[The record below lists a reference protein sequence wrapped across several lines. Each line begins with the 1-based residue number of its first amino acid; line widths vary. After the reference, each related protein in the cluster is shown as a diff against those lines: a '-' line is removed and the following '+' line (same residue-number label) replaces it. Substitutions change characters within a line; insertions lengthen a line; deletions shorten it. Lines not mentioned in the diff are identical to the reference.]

1 MVQLDR
7 FEIIFNNP
15 EEAYFAGQEISGK
28 VKIESLSL
36 FKNLIFQVIIENKEP
51 KKVNEILLELKG
63 RARTYWTKHSG
74 KSRKHCSHS
83 EPYFLEQFN
92 TGYTHKFTIVK
103 DGKEKE
109 RVLPAGIHQVYFSK
123 VPFSYTLPKSL
134 PSSFEGEFGH
144 IRYTCKAICERPWDF
159 DIVSRKAFTVV
170 GIEDINSDPKLNEP
184 VTCIESNHA
193 VTFCCRSTGSVT
205 GEIRIPKCG
214 FTPGE
219 KIDVSF
225 KLVPISLAYP
235 STFFP
240 FRVINLSS
248 KTRNMALRFVQQTTY
263 KAKTFAGH
271 EHIKTVVR
279 IISKI
284 DKGEVPGGTT
294 TEWQDEAITIPS
306 LPPKLGKCKILSV
319 NYAVE
324 LEVEQ
329 TLTVPCS
336 IVIGSI
342 PQLSQLLIHS
352 KQSVQSSGNGSLPK
366 SSIKDSPP
374 KWDSESCVQ
383 VTITDESGQL
393 VEELGNE
400 MEALLSARK
409 RVRMPSSILSELYPT
424 MPSPYYKESF
434 FGASDISEE
443 KEQAQFGEI
452 SFAPKY
458 PFYTD

>member
-28 VKIESLSL
+28 
-36 FKNLIFQVIIENKEP
+36 VIIENKEP

-109 RVLPAGIHQVYFSK
+109 RVLPAGIHQ

-205 GEIRIPKCG
+205 GEIRIPKSG

-219 KIDVSF
+219 KMDVSF
-225 KLVPISLAYP
+225 K
-235 STFFP
+235 
-240 FRVINLSS
+240 VINLSS

-294 TEWQDEAITIPS
+294 TDWQDEAITIPS

>member
-7 FEIIFNNP
+7 FEIVFNNP
-15 EEAYFAGQEISGK
+15 EETYFAGQEISGK
-28 VKIESLSL
+28 
-36 FKNLIFQVIIENKEP
+36 VIIENKEP

-92 TGYTHKFTIVK
+92 TGYTHKFTVVK

-109 RVLPAGIHQVYFSK
+109 RVLPAGIHQ

-159 DIVSRKAFTVV
+159 DIVTRKAFTVV
-170 GIEDINSDPKLNEP
+170 GIEDINSDSKLNEP
-184 VTCIESNHA
+184 ITCIESNHA

-219 KIDVSF
+219 KIDVSY
-225 KLVPISLAYP
+225 K
-235 STFFP
+235 
-240 FRVINLSS
+240 VINLSS
-248 KTRNMALRFVQQTTY
+248 KTRNTALRFVQQATY

-279 IISKI
+279 VISKI

-294 TEWQDEAITIPS
+294 TEWQDESITIPS

-324 LEVEQ
+324 LEIDQ
-329 TLTVPCS
+329 TLTVPCP

-366 SSIKDSPP
+366 SSIKDIPP

-434 FGASDISEE
+434 FGSSDISEE

-452 SFAPKY
+452 NFAPKY

>member
-7 FEIIFNNP
+7 FEVVFNNP
-15 EEAYFAGQEISGK
+15 EETYFAGQEISGK
-28 VKIESLSL
+28 
-36 FKNLIFQVIIENKEP
+36 VIIENKEP

-92 TGYTHKFTIVK
+92 TGYTHKFTVVK

-109 RVLPAGIHQVYFSK
+109 RVLPAGIHQ

-159 DIVSRKAFTVV
+159 DIVTRKAFTVV
-170 GIEDINSDPKLNEP
+170 GIEDINSDSKLNEP
-184 VTCIESNHA
+184 ITCIESNHA

-219 KIDVSF
+219 KIDVSY
-225 KLVPISLAYP
+225 K
-235 STFFP
+235 
-240 FRVINLSS
+240 VINLSS
-248 KTRNMALRFVQQTTY
+248 KTRNTALRFVQQATY

-279 IISKI
+279 VISKI

-294 TEWQDEAITIPS
+294 TEWQDESITIPS

-324 LEVEQ
+324 LEIDQ
-329 TLTVPCS
+329 TLTVPCP

-434 FGASDISEE
+434 FGTSDISEE

-452 SFAPKY
+452 NFAPKY